1 MENILFVCRK
11 HAFRGGITMLPACYF
26 AFVMSSCGAKSRFRT
41 SKESRMT
48 VLLVN
53 CTFTCLMSFA
63 PIPLASRAVTAPS
76 ALMVRRNE
84 PMSPRRTVLPFS
96 NASITSYC
104 KASNTAFTS
113 ALDTVERFSIRFMIC
128 ASVTGVV
135 GAACG

>member
-1 MENILFVCRK
+1 
-11 HAFRGGITMLPACYF
+11 MLETRFSLRHYDTASMLF
-26 AFVMSSCGAKSRFRT
+26 AFTMSSCGAKSRFRT

-63 PIPLASRAVTAPS
+63 PFVLASTAVAAPS
-76 ALMVRRNE
+76 TLMVRQNE
-84 PMSPRRTVLPFS
+84 PMSPSLMVLPFS
-96 NASITSYC
+96 KASITLYC

-113 ALDTVERFSIRFMIC
+113 ALDTVERFSIRFTIC
-128 ASVTGVV
+128 ASITGVV